1 MNRPKKYRYPGVKP
15 FETTEQ
21 DLFFGRDRDIEDL
34 LDLIWLEKLVV
45 LFGKSGYGKSSL
57 LNAGILP
64 RLEQIFPVV
73 VRFGSY
79 VEGQTLTPLDH
90 LRLKT
95 DEILTNNPAGDFLDT
110 LRLPKTIWLQLKRKQ
125 TRRQRRFIFV
135 FDQFEEFFSY
145 PMAEQYAFKEQLAE
159 LLYTEIPQAVRNLA
173 ETQNA
178 EQQSFIATPFDVK
191 VIYAIR
197 ADRMSLLDSMKD
209 KLPAILNKR
218 YELKGLTT
226 EQARQA
232 IMQPAGIVDDRFD
245 TPPFEYSET
254 ALSKILTELSIGE
267 NKGIEA
273 FQLQILCEHIE
284 SEVRNGKIRDRDG
297 NGLPDIT
304 ESELPEMS
312 SLYENYYHRKLK
324 ELDLS
329 VRQAAQMVIESG
341 LIVED
346 LHTGEGRRMSVD
358 SLALVKMF
366 HASGVTE
373 DLLKALA
380 NTFLIRPELNTVGG
394 VSYEVSHDTL
404 VAPILKSKAVRKAE
418 DERLESI
425 RKQQEVEQKAH
436 EEAAKREEAERQ
448 RRQARLLAV
457 AAAVGLVL
465 ALVAMLLAFSA
476 QRKAQKALDEKI
488 EADRKRD
495 VAEAANRK
503 KDFETDLREAFGQL
517 SGGSTCLGITTFNRL
532 QKIVNELD
540 DNEVKV
546 KIRSL
551 NEAIKKNN
559 PTCPVLEVQQ

>member
-425 RKQQEVEQKAH
+425 RKQQEAEQKAH